1 MRRLNNQ
8 KLKALHCK
16 KSFMQTENKNA
27 LHEDQKFGHTL
38 PDPVHAQTKRLLADA
53 TALGFYLLLTTSL
66 TI

>member
-1 MRRLNNQ
+1 
-8 KLKALHCK
+8 
-16 KSFMQTENKNA
+16 MQTENKSA
-27 LHEDQKFGHTL
+27 LYEDQKFGHTL